1 MRIVKMMAVVVSL
14 MAVMGLMG
22 CSDSDSGL
30 GTDTKFDNQSTS
42 TVMVVPAND
51 ETFKPFD
58 LAPGQSV
65 TVERVGDK
73 IDYTYTASGE
83 VVALDAANV
92 EVLFTDPINL

>member
-1 MRIVKMMAVVVSL
+1 MRIMKYIAVLVSLIAVV
-14 MAVMGLMG
+14 GLMG

-30 GTDTKFDNQSTS
+30 GTDTVFKNQSTS

-51 ETFKPFD
+51 ETFAPFN

-83 VVALDAANV
+83 VVAIDAANV